1 VDLVCEERRMGI
13 VAGLR
18 EAEKGLESAKFG
30 FADRGTKGLNLNLRQ
45 ACIINT
51 EYQIWEQK

>member
-1 VDLVCEERRMGI
+1 MGI

-51 EYQIWEQK
+51 EYQIWEQKR